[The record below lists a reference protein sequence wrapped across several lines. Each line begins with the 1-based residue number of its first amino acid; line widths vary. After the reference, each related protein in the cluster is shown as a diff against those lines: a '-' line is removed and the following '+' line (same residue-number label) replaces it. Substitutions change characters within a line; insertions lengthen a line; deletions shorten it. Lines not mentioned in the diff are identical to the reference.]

1 MKTCQF
7 CAEEIQD
14 AAIVC
19 KHCGR
24 DLGQTVVTTNGA
36 QTTAVVVQKRRK
48 KWPWIVLGAI
58 VLFVLVQWSRADFLE
73 FSQRREDWHRRCDA
87 YVGAGA
93 TMRDAD
99 KATDCQREAAELVAY
114 AKQKGWGK

>member
-24 DLGQTVVTTNGA
+24 ELHGKPLVVKVDHNYRTLA
-36 QTTAVVVQKRRK
+36 LIAV
-48 KWPWIVLGAI
+48 
-58 VLFVLVQWSRADFLE
+58 VLFVVLL
-73 FSQRREDWHRRCDA
+73 
-87 YVGAGA
+87 
-93 TMRDAD
+93 
-99 KATDCQREAAELVAY
+99 L
-114 AKQKGWGK
+114 WGGYR